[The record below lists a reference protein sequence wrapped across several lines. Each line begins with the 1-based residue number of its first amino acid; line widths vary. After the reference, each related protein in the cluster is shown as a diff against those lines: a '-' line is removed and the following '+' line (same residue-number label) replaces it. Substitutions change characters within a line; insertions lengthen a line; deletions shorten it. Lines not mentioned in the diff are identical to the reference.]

1 MEVVVVSQELAMNEK
16 LSREDFHKL
25 PCVGLRD
32 SQLHGEKL
40 VDAER
45 GKMGEE
51 ELANWAKQSEKCRL
65 WRTN

>member
-51 ELANWAKQSEKCRL
+51 ELAN
-65 WRTN
+65 